1 MEIVPNKAL
10 SLSLSLSQRRQT
22 RTQPT
27 TRRATTEP
35 AVARTRAC
43 GPRPQPPGPHTHVPD
58 FGFSDS
64 EDREQTVTGTRA
76 CARARTVASHP
87 TLETSSGAGPRAQ
100 RGAAAA
106 PPANFI
112 PRVRCGHAGHVCAN
126 TINTLMLCTRAFT
139 PPVDAE
145 PCRSG
150 RPRRPRTW

>member
-35 AVARTRAC
+35 AVARTRGAC
-43 GPRPQPPGPHTHVPD
+43 GPRPQPPGPHTHVPGPD

-64 EDREQTVTGTRA
+64 EDREQTVTGT
-76 CARARTVASHP
+76 RARTVASHP

-100 RGAAAA
+100 RGAARA